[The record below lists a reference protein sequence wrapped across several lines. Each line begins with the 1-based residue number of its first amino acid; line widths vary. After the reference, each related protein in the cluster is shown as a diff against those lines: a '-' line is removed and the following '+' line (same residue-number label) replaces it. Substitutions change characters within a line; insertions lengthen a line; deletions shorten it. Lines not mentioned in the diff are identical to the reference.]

1 VSDTGKL
8 IITDKEKAE
17 VLNIF
22 ASVFSDN
29 CSPRSPQMYGLVGRN
44 WGSNIPPT
52 VSDWSTSVMICVK
65 LSQPAIPYHIKGDLF
80 ELSSSVS
87 IDK

>member
-1 VSDTGKL
+1 MSDTGKT
-8 IITDKEKAE
+8 TDKEKAE
-17 VLNIF
+17 VLNFF

-29 CSPRSPQMYGLVGRN
+29 CSPHSPQMFGLVGRN

-52 VSDWSTSVMICVK
+52 VSGWSTSVMICVK
-65 LSQPAIPYHIKGDLF
+65 LSQPAILYYIKGGLF
-80 ELSSSVS
+80 ELSGSVS